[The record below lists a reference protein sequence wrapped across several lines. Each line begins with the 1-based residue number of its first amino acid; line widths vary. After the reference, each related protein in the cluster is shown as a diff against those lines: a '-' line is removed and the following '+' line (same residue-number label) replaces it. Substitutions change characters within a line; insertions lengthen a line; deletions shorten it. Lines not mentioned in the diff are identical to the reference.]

1 MDKRLAENKNGT
13 KMIGLDRIGL
23 SSFYILS
30 KVFRYSR

>member
-1 MDKRLAENKNGT
+1 MDKRLDRYKIGI
-13 KMIGLDRIGL
+13 KMIGLDRIGI